1 MMRNLRRLA
10 HMAQGARLIA
20 YHRFL
25 PLTVVASLIA
35 GCGGNNLSPASV
47 APMPPPVEKTSVTI
61 LVSSTANDRVAQAN
75 LTLTSLVLTDAMGG
89 AVKLLSAPTSA
100 EFMHLNGPMESLVTV
115 DVPQGVYTAATV
127 ALGNSNFACV
137 ALTSSGGISA
147 GTTTLVGAAP
157 TVTVPAQISIS
168 GTHVNL
174 VLNLQVS
181 ASQGYSACSALYAA
195 PPSNDATITPAFTLT
210 AAAPS
215 AQMMSTDI
223 PGETGLI
230 GVVTALAS
238 DDTGFSV
245 AGADGPAW
253 SVKAN
258 GSTVFQGI
266 ADLAALSVGVPVNF
280 DATAQS
286 DGSLLASRVEVTDT
300 NATELTIWRGPLIF
314 VSNAAPQRDLFVT
327 ESAGPLNPGPEGG
340 PWALGFGTNTLY
352 KTSAQ
357 FGNVS
362 RLPFPA
368 RFDAG
373 NIVAGQSVYLSAHA
387 TAFPDAPGLV
397 DVTTV
402 TLVPQTLNGAVTEV
416 SSAGSFTT
424 YTVALASYD
433 LFPALAQQG
442 GQTTILASPDSVVV
456 YADGS
461 TQSLNTAPLAVGSV
475 LRFNGLVFNDGG
487 TLRMDCAEIW
497 DGVPL

>member
-1 MMRNLRRLA
+1 VIRTSRRLA
-10 HMAQGARLIA
+10 HTAQGARWIA

-25 PLTVVASLIA
+25 PLTVVASLLA
-35 GCGGNNLSPASV
+35 GCGGDSSPASV
-47 APMPPPVEKTSVTI
+47 APMPPPVQNTSVTI
-61 LVSSTANDRVAQAN
+61 LVSSTANDQVAQAN
-75 LTLTSLVLTDAMGG
+75 LTLTSLVLTDAVGG
-89 AVKLLSAPTSA
+89 AVKVLSSPKSA
-100 EFMHLNGPMESLVTV
+100 EFMHLNGPMESLVTA
-115 DVPQGVYTAATV
+115 DVPQGIYTAATA

-147 GTTTLVGAAP
+147 GTTTLVSATP
-157 TVTVPAQISIS
+157 TVTLPAQISIS

-181 ASQGYSACSALYAA
+181 ASQSYSSCSALYAA
-195 PPSNDATITPAFTLT
+195 SPLNDATITPAFTLT
-210 AAAPS
+210 AVATS
-215 AQMMSTDI
+215 AQMMSADI

-238 DDTGFSV
+238 DGSGFSV

-253 SVKAN
+253 TVKAN

-266 ADLAALSVGVPVNF
+266 AGLSALSVGLPVNF
-280 DATAQS
+280 DATPQS

-300 NATELTIWRGPLIF
+300 NASELTIWRGPLIF
-314 VSNAAPQRDLFVT
+314 VSNASPQRDLFVT
-327 ESAGPLNPGPEGG
+327 ESAGPLNSGSEGG
-340 PWALGFGTNTLY
+340 GWALGFDTNTVY
-352 KTSAQ
+352 KPSAQ
-357 FGNVS
+357 FVNLS
-362 RLPFPA
+362 SLPFPA

-387 TAFPDAPGLV
+387 SAFPDAPGLV
-397 DVTTV
+397 ATTTV
-402 TLVPQTLNGAVTEV
+402 TLVPQTLNGVVTEV

-433 LFPALAQQG
+433 LFPALADQG
-442 GQTTILASPDSVVV
+442 GQTTILANPDSVVV

-461 TQSLNTAPLAVGSV
+461 TLSLNTAPVAVGSV

>member
-1 MMRNLRRLA
+1 
-10 HMAQGARLIA
+10 MAQGARRIA

-25 PLTVVASLIA
+25 PLTVVASLMS
-35 GCGGNNLSPASV
+35 GCGGDSSPASV
-47 APMPPPVEKTSVTI
+47 SPVPPPVQNTSVTI
-61 LVSSTANDRVAQAN
+61 LVSSTANDRVVQAN
-75 LTLTSLVLTDAMGG
+75 LTLTSLVLTDAMGR
-89 AVKLLSAPTSA
+89 AVKVLSSPKSA

-115 DVPQGVYTAATV
+115 DVPQGVYTAATA

-137 ALTSSGGISA
+137 VLTSSGGISG
-147 GTTTLVGAAP
+147 GTTTLVGASP
-157 TVTVPAQISIS
+157 TVALPAQISIS

-195 PPSNDATITPAFTLT
+195 PPLNDATITPAFTLT

-215 AQMMSTDI
+215 AQMMGTDL

-238 DDTGFSV
+238 DGTGFSV

-266 ADLAALSVGVPVNF
+266 AGLSGLSVGQPVNF
-280 DATAQS
+280 DATPQS

-300 NATELTIWRGPLIF
+300 NASELTIWRGPLIF

-327 ESAGPLNPGPEGG
+327 ESAGPLNSGSEGG
-340 PWALGFGTNTLY
+340 GWALGFDASTVY
-352 KTSAQ
+352 RTSAQ
-357 FGNVS
+357 FGNLS
-362 RLPFPA
+362 SLPFPA

-373 NIVAGQSVYLSAHA
+373 TIVAGQSVYLSAHA
-387 TAFPDAPGLV
+387 NAFPDAPGLV

-402 TLVPQTLNGAVTEV
+402 TLVPQTLNGAVTGV
-416 SSAGSFTT
+416 SSAGSFTI

-442 GQTTILASPDSVVV
+442 GQTTILANADSVVV
-456 YADGS
+456 YANGS

>member
-1 MMRNLRRLA
+1 M
-10 HMAQGARLIA
+10 
-20 YHRFL
+20 
-25 PLTVVASLIA
+25 S
-35 GCGGNNLSPASV
+35 GCGGDSSPASV
-47 APMPPPVEKTSVTI
+47 SPVPPPVQNTSVTI
-61 LVSSTANDRVAQAN
+61 LVSSTANDRVVQAN

-89 AVKLLSAPTSA
+89 AVKVLSSPKSA

-115 DVPQGVYTAATV
+115 DVPQGVYTAATA

-137 ALTSSGGISA
+137 VLTSSGGISA
-147 GTTTLVGAAP
+147 GTTTLVGATP
-157 TVTVPAQISIS
+157 TVTLPGQLSIS

-195 PPSNDATITPAFTLT
+195 PPLNDATITPAFTLA

-215 AQMMSTDI
+215 AQMMSPDL

-238 DDTGFSV
+238 DGTGFSV

-266 ADLAALSVGVPVNF
+266 AGLSGLSVGQPVNF
-280 DATAQS
+280 DATPQS

-300 NATELTIWRGPLIF
+300 NASELTIWRGPLIF

-327 ESAGPLNPGPEGG
+327 ESAGPLNSGSEGG
-340 PWALGFGTNTLY
+340 GWALGFDASTVY

-357 FGNVS
+357 FGNLS
-362 RLPFPA
+362 SLPFPA

-373 NIVAGQSVYLSAHA
+373 TIVSGQSVYLSAHA
-387 TAFPDAPGLV
+387 SAFPDAPGLV
-397 DVTTV
+397 AVTTV
-402 TLVPQTLNGAVTEV
+402 TLVPQTLNGAVTGV
-416 SSAGSFTT
+416 SSAGSFTI

-442 GQTTILASPDSVVV
+442 GQTTILANADSVVV

>member
-1 MMRNLRRLA
+1 MT
-10 HMAQGARLIA
+10 QGARRIA

-25 PLTVVASLIA
+25 PLTVVASLMA
-35 GCGGNNLSPASV
+35 GCGGNNSSPASV

-75 LTLTSLVLTDAMGG
+75 LTLTSLVLTNAMGG
-89 AVKLLSAPTSA
+89 AVNVLSSPKSA
-100 EFMHLNGPMESLVTV
+100 EFMHLNGPMESLATV
-115 DVPQGVYTAATV
+115 DVPQGVYTAATA

-137 ALTSSGGISA
+137 VLTSSGGISG
-147 GTTTLVGAAP
+147 GTATLVSATP
-157 TVTVPAQISIS
+157 TVTLPAQISIS

-181 ASQGYSACSALYAA
+181 ASQSYSACNALYAS
-195 PPSNDATITPAFTLT
+195 PPFNDATITPAFMLT
-210 AAAPS
+210 AVAPS
-215 AQMMSTDI
+215 TQMMSTYL

-238 DDTGFSV
+238 DGSGFSV

-266 ADLAALSVGVPVNF
+266 AGLSALAVGLPVNF
-280 DATAQS
+280 DATPQS

-300 NATELTIWRGPLIF
+300 NAGELTIWRGPLIF
-314 VSNAAPQRDLFVT
+314 VSNATPQRDLFVT
-327 ESAGPLNPGPEGG
+327 ESAGPLNSGSEGG
-340 PWALGFGTNTLY
+340 GWALGFGTTTVY

-357 FGNVS
+357 FGNLS
-362 RLPFPA
+362 SLPFPA
-368 RFDAG
+368 KFDAG

-387 TAFPDAPGLV
+387 SAFPDAPGLV
-397 DVTTV
+397 TVTTV

-416 SSAGSFTT
+416 SSAGGFTT

-433 LFPALAQQG
+433 LFTALAQQG
-442 GQTTILASPDSVVV
+442 GQTTILTNPGSVVV
-456 YADGS
+456 YTDSSTLSLSTAPPTVGS
-461 TQSLNTAPLAVGSV
+461 T